1 MAAARALT
9 DEIPRI
15 AEDEEDHSDFETDS
29 ESDIDSDDEDIEY
42 RGILGMLY
50 RAKDWCEDAVER
62 ANESA
67 AVQRSKTL
75 AKQASSAGWSLTGK
89 GGKAMWVIGTSL
101 VIMVLPLVLEVE
113 REQGFIEAQQQQE
126 ALLRQQGY
134 SPQQLAQMGVG
145 APQRR

>member
-1 MAAARALT
+1 
-9 DEIPRI
+9 
-15 AEDEEDHSDFETDS
+15 
-29 ESDIDSDDEDIEY
+29 
-42 RGILGMLY
+42 
-50 RAKDWCEDAVER
+50 
-62 ANESA
+62 
-67 AVQRSKTL
+67 
-75 AKQASSAGWSLTGK
+75 
-89 GGKAMWVIGTSL
+89 MWVIGTSL